1 MPPLFTGPLTWRGAG
16 LRAIACGALLLALA
30 PLLDGGPSKYIHVR
44 WRPGVSNA
52 QRVDLESSFGLRE
65 RVRDERSFG
74 YDLVDLSSSNVRA
87 IITDP
92 AVEDTSDLDVRGF
105 VVLPGAG
112 DGRAR
117 AGLAWRWG
125 VESAVE
131 PIRAGGLVLL
141 LAGMAASLAASVRMP
156 YLGPRAFGAF
166 RVALAIAILGVV
178 WVLDVRAVPFQQQRA
193 LGIPGVEWLRPL
205 AGQPDLVVGLRW
217 AITVAAIVFGA
228 GAYAR
233 LAFGALTAGFLIW
246 CCLWGMTMSAH
257 PLGPLP
263 LALVALL
270 AAPWNEGVGV
280 DHWRTGGT
288 GPPSR
293 VPRGYGPWVLCLAL
307 GVGFA
312 AAAFAKVR
320 GGPDWIL
327 NGTVRYH
334 FMAEALTASRVPW
347 GPWIAIRPWLSIA
360 LSFLTVAGE
369 AVLIAAL
376 FTGVR
381 WRAAL
386 GVMAAT
392 LLAGFALFHGADWP
406 AWWTLLLG
414 FLPWEWMDGP
424 TAAERPSRRAPLRL
438 PVHAAVLIV
447 LVVAQQVAVSLWI
460 GRDVP
465 PFGSVYDMY
474 SKTFPSPEAFEAASN
489 IPRFTVLAETSAR
502 PFDVGDC
509 VRQDREAI
517 SDMEGAL
524 RSRTAPGVHAREVV
538 RRCASAVPGVVRV
551 RVLAD
556 KRGFDW
562 VNGRTWYEYREF
574 ELANWL
580 M

>member
-1 MPPLFTGPLTWRGAG
+1 M
-16 LRAIACGALLLALA
+16 LLLALA

-44 WRPGVSNA
+44 WRPGVGDA

-65 RVRDERSFG
+65 RVRDGRSFG
-74 YDLVDLSSSNVRA
+74 YDLVKLSSSNVRA

-92 AVEDTSDLDVRGF
+92 AVEDTADLDIKAF

-117 AGLAWRWG
+117 SGLAWRGG
-125 VESAVE
+125 VESAVA

-141 LAGMAASLAASVRMP
+141 LAGVAAWLAACVHMP
-156 YLGPRAFGAF
+156 HLGPRAFGAF
-166 RVALAIAILGVV
+166 RVVLALAILGVV

-205 AGQPDLVVGLRW
+205 AGQPEIIVGLRW
-217 AITVAAIVFGA
+217 AMTVAAMLFGA
-228 GAYAR
+228 GAFAR
-233 LAFGALTAGFLIW
+233 LAFGVLTTGFLIW
-246 CCLWGMTMSAH
+246 CCVWGMSMSTH

-270 AAPWNEGVGV
+270 AAPWEEGIGV
-280 DHWRTGGT
+280 DRWRTGGA

-347 GPWIAIRPWLSIA
+347 GPWIAARPWLSIA

-376 FTGVR
+376 FAGAR

-386 GVMAAT
+386 GAMAAT
-392 LLAGFALFHGADWP
+392 LLAGFALFHGAAWP

-414 FLPWEWMDGP
+414 FLPWEWIDGP
-424 TAAERPSRRAPLRL
+424 TAAEPQSGRASLRL
-438 PVHAAVLIV
+438 PAHATVLAVLI
-447 LVVAQQVAVSLWI
+447 VAQQVAVSLWI

-474 SKTFPSPEAFEAASN
+474 SKTFPSPEAFEASSN
-489 IPRFTVLAETSAR
+489 IPRFAVLAETPER

-509 VRQDREAI
+509 VRRDRAAI
-517 SDMEGAL
+517 DEMDAAL
-524 RSRTAPGVHAREVV
+524 RNRTAPGSHAREVV
-538 RRCASAVPGVVRV
+538 KECASAVPGVVRV

-574 ELANWL
+574 ELANWP

>member
-1 MPPLFTGPLTWRGAG
+1 M
-16 LRAIACGALLLALA
+16 LLLALA

-44 WRPGVSNA
+44 WRPGVRDA

-65 RVRDERSFG
+65 RVRDGRSFG
-74 YDLVDLSSSNVRA
+74 YDLVNLSSSNVRA
-87 IITDP
+87 LLTDP
-92 AVEDTSDLDVRGF
+92 AVEDTSDLDLRTF
-105 VVLPGAG
+105 VVLPGAD

-125 VESAVE
+125 VESVVE
-131 PIRAGGLVLL
+131 PIRGAGLVLL
-141 LAGMAASLAASVRMP
+141 LAGVAAALAARVRMP
-156 YLGPRAFGAF
+156 RLGPRAFGAF
-166 RVALAIAILGVV
+166 RVGLAIAILGVV
-178 WVLDVRAVPFQQQRA
+178 WVLDVRAVPFQQQRE

-205 AGQPDLVVGLRW
+205 AGQPELIVGLRW
-217 AITVAAIVFGA
+217 ATTVAAFVFGA

-246 CCLWGMTMSAH
+246 CCLWGMSMSAH

-270 AAPWNEGVGV
+270 VAPWQEGAGV
-280 DHWRTGGT
+280 DRWRAGGE
-288 GPPSR
+288 GRPSR

-334 FMAEALTASRVPW
+334 FMAEALTASSVPW
-347 GPWIAIRPWLSIA
+347 GPWIAVRPWLSIA

-369 AVLIAAL
+369 AVLITAIFAS
-376 FTGVR
+376 VR

-392 LLAGFALFHGADWP
+392 LLAGFALFHGAYWP

-414 FLPWEWMDGP
+414 FLPWEWIDGP
-424 TAAERPSRRAPLRL
+424 AAAEPQSRRAPLRL
-438 PVHAAVLIV
+438 PVYATMLVVL
-447 LVVAQQVAVSLWI
+447 LVAQQVAVSLWI

-474 SKTFPSPEAFEAASN
+474 SKTFASPEVFEAASN
-489 IPRFTVLAETSAR
+489 IPRFAVLAETPDR

-509 VRQDREAI
+509 VRADRAAI
-517 SDMEGAL
+517 ADMEAAL
-524 RSRTAPGVHAREVV
+524 RNRTAPGSHARAAVL
-538 RRCASAVPGVVRV
+538 RCATGVPGARRV

-574 ELANWL
+574 ELANWP